1 MIKRTLLIISI
12 LIVIGGSFFL
22 INDFSKEEGSILF
35 EDKTGDIKA
44 HYNEIVKVNK
54 TSDIYLKEENEYV
67 KAGTL
72 EKDFELTLNEIK
84 ITNETK
90 YFEFTLENN
99 TYYIEYENVEKLDTL
114 KEVDTRYKNYVL
126 FNENIKSEESINLYQ
141 DETLMLTLS
150 SGIDKAIVRKDDG
163 KYYVEYNN
171 DLYYVLEE
179 EVTVYENNNTD
190 ISIATDIPATL
201 YHFMYK
207 EEEYKDC
214 MEIICHSE
222 TQVRSH
228 FDYLKENN
236 YFTMTT
242 KEMEWWID
250 GKINVQENSIL
261 ITIDDAAWHQNW
273 NEIVTEYE
281 INVTYFLVTSWI
293 DLENITTPYIEM
305 AAHTHAQHN
314 TGVCPGGQGSPM
326 KCEDKNV
333 LLEDLAL
340 NRSLLNNTD
349 SFAYPF
355 FEYND
360 YTIEVLKEAG
370 FKTAYR
376 GSMTSVTRGVDKFKI
391 PRITMFSYTTMNEFI
406 NYIN

>member
-1 MIKRTLLIISI
+1 MIRRALIIIII
-12 LIVIGGSFFL
+12 LVVITGSFFFFYK
-22 INDFSKEEGSILF
+22 DESKIEIF
-35 EDKTGDIKA
+35 KEDISEYYSKYVTTNKKS
-44 HYNEIVKVNK
+44 EIY
-54 TSDIYLKEENEYV
+54 TKENGEYI
-67 KAGTL
+67 AIGLL
-72 EKDFELTLNEIK
+72 ESSFQLSLNEIE
-84 ITNETK
+84 ITEETE
-90 YFEFTLENN
+90 YFEFNLDDNV
-99 TYYIEYENVEKLDTL
+99 YYISYKNVEKIDNISIKDDRFL
-114 KEVDTRYKNYVL
+114 NYIV
-126 FNENIKSEESINLYQ
+126 FNENVKSKESINLFQ
-141 DETLMLTLS
+141 DEKNIITLDV
-150 SGIDKAIVRKDDG
+150 GIDKPIVRKDDG
-163 KYYVEYNN
+163 KYYIEYN
-171 DLYYVLEE
+171 DELYYVLEE
-179 EVTVYENNNTD
+179 DVTVYENNNTNVNT
-190 ISIATDIPATL
+190 ATDVPATL

-222 TQVRSH
+222 TQIRSH

-250 GKINVQENSIL
+250 GKINVPENSIL

-273 NEIVTEYE
+273 NEIITEYE
-281 INVTYFLVTSWI
+281 LNVTYFLVTSWI

-326 KCEDKNV
+326 KCTDKEV

-376 GSMTSVTRGVDKFKI
+376 GGMASVTKGVDKFKI
-391 PRITMFSYTTMNEFI
+391 PRITMFSYTTMNQFI
-406 NYIN
+406 DYVS